1 MRNSSSNNRPASGTD
16 ERNERNEWDEKRSD
30 VNRRDK
36 TLDEEVRS
44 HLRKK
49 EEESRGNKNQRTE

>member
-1 MRNSSSNNRPASGTD
+1 MRNSSSNNRPAVGTN
-16 ERNERNEWDEKRSD
+16 EWNERNENDESRRN
-30 VNRRDK
+30 VNTRDE

-49 EEESRGNKNQRTE
+49 EEDSRGNKDRRTE